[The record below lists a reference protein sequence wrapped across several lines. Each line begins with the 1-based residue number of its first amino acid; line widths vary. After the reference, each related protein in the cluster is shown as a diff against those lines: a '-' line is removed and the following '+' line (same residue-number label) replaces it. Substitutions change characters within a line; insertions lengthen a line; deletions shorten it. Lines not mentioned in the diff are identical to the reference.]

1 LSSERDF
8 FTQRKQRYRVFSFT
22 QKVFSFTQ
30 NFFYAEAWRIFEF
43 RERIF
48 SHRGNRDTEFA
59 TYGRLPLLLKKN
71 SINSIILLNSKN
83 NSSLNSK
90 KQFLSKL

>member
-1 LSSERDF
+1 MSSERKF
-8 FTQRKQRYRVFSFT
+8 FHTEGTEVQRFFLHAEVFSFH
-22 QKVFSFTQ
+22 
-30 NFFYAEAWRIFEF
+30 AEARRIFEF